1 MSSLDPTH
9 YGKDSTSTNNY
20 SNWKLND
27 LKIISV
33 FKLKLFW
40 DSSKGVFFNLKRN
53 KMLDLQHK

>member
-1 MSSLDPTH
+1 MSSLGPTH

-27 LKIISV
+27 LRIISV

-40 DSSKGVFFNLKRN
+40 DSSKGVFFISKGT
-53 KMLDLQHK
+53 KC